1 MKRQEKGDGPRATGD
16 GRNEASELF
25 VLPKPQA
32 RRPRP
37 LVAAI
42 VLAAMTLAGCGDL
55 QPWVKPYERQ
65 ALADPIMAFDAN
77 PVSTAYMDHVFE
89 AREGARG
96 ALGSAGG
103 GCGCN

>member
-1 MKRQEKGDGPRATGD
+1 MRAVGC
-16 GRNEASELF
+16 RLWA
-25 VLPKPQA
+25 VA
-32 RRPRP
+32 RGGML

-42 VLAAMTLAGCGDL
+42 ALTGCGNIE
-55 QPWVKPYERQ
+55 PWVKPYERQ
-65 ALADPIMAFDAN
+65 ALADPIMSFDAN
-77 PVSTAYMDHVFE
+77 PVSTAYLDHVFE